1 MSLAASLLLIAQS
14 AAPAVGDVPKP
25 AGSSVAVPASATV
38 TIRRAAVIRV
48 SDDGDTS
55 VESATSAN
63 EVQRSRD
70 EAGTVWI
77 EFS

>member
-1 MSLAASLLLIAQS
+1 MSLAATLLLIAQS
-14 AAPAVGDVPKP
+14 AAPAVGDVPKSS
-25 AGSSVAVPASATV
+25 GSSVAVQTSATV

-48 SDDGDTS
+48 SDIGETR
-55 VESATSAN
+55 VESAASAT

-70 EAGTVWI
+70 EAGTVWV

>member
-14 AAPAVGDVPKP
+14 AAPAVGDAPKP
-25 AGSSVAVPASATV
+25 SGSPVAVQASATV

-48 SDDGDTS
+48 SDNGDTS
-55 VESATSAN
+55 VEAVASAN